1 MYLNRVRSG
10 YERFY
15 CQQMNR
21 LTRENHKVYY
31 FGLLIKKALNDKEMK
46 LSVKSEYACLA
57 LLDMAD
63 NYENGLRTT
72 AQIAEKQEIPKKFLE
87 QILVTLKYGGYLQ
100 SRKGKGGG
108 YWLVKDPGSI
118 SLAEIIRLMD
128 GSLAPIAS
136 VSKYFYKPTPILKH
150 KPLLRVF
157 QDIRD
162 YTANKLEKTTF
173 NDVIQTKE

>member
-1 MYLNRVRSG
+1 
-10 YERFY
+10 
-15 CQQMNR
+15 
-21 LTRENHKVYY
+21 
-31 FGLLIKKALNDKEMK
+31 MK

-57 LLDMAD
+57 LLYLAES
-63 NYENGLRTT
+63 YEKGLLTT

-87 QILVTLKYGGYLQ
+87 QILLALKYGGYLQ

-108 YWLVKDPGSI
+108 YWIAKDPSNI

-136 VSKYFYKPTPILKH
+136 VSKYFYKPTPIMKH
-150 KPLLRVF
+150 KSLLRVF

-162 YTANKLEKTTF
+162 YTVEMLEKTTF
-173 NDVIQTKE
+173 SDLIQ

>member
-1 MYLNRVRSG
+1 MG
-10 YERFY
+10 YVLV
-15 CQQMNR
+15 MNEYVGGQWTFL
-21 LTRENHKVYY
+21 LTTENHKVYY
-31 FGLLIKKALNDKEMK
+31 SDLIIKKALNDKEMK

-57 LLDMAD
+57 LIDLAKH
-63 NYENGLRTT
+63 YEKGLRTT

-108 YWLVKDPGSI
+108 YWMVKDPGSI

-128 GSLAPIAS
+128 GALAPIDS
-136 VSKYFYKPTPILKH
+136 VSKYFYKPTPVLKH

-173 NDVIQTKE
+173 GDLIQP

>member
-1 MYLNRVRSG
+1 M
-10 YERFY
+10 
-15 CQQMNR
+15 
-21 LTRENHKVYY
+21 TTENHKVYY
-31 FGLLIKKALNDKEMK
+31 SGLIIKKALNDKKMK

-57 LLDMAD
+57 LIDLAEHYGDD
-63 NYENGLRTT
+63 LRTT

-108 YWLVKDPGSI
+108 YWMVKDPGSI

-128 GSLAPIAS
+128 GALAPIDS

-150 KPLLRVF
+150 KSLLRVF

-162 YTANKLEKTTF
+162 YTAGKLETTTF
-173 NDVIQTKE
+173 GDVIQQKE

>member
-1 MYLNRVRSG
+1 MYLNWVRSS

-15 CQQMNR
+15 HHQTFR
-21 LTRENHKVYY
+21 LTMENHKVYY
-31 FGLLIKKALNDKEMK
+31 SGLINKKALNDNEMK

-57 LLDMAD
+57 LLYLAE

-100 SRKGKGGG
+100 SRKGTGGG
-108 YWLVKDPGSI
+108 YWLAKDPGSI

-128 GSLAPIAS
+128 GSLAPVES
-136 VSKYFYKPTPILKH
+136 VSKYFYKPTPILKY

-162 YTANKLEKTTF
+162 YTAGKLETTTF
-173 NDVIQTKE
+173 GDLILSKE